1 MRKVLAGFLALLML
15 CAGASAESLPPK
27 LLPESY
33 FLADIQ
39 RNYPDWSVRVSTRYG
54 SGRYE
59 GEMAQYAEV
68 SLYRITD
75 EAIELLELTVLV
87 NPIREGDDV
96 PWSVHALIPVEI
108 APGAAD
114 TLRAMTAKE
123 IFDYGVG
130 AAFTDAARNLLVPSL
145 RTADETVTQLMS
157 CSKFLFCITE
167 DSAGKNILRI
177 AEWDSSGYT
186 NVTAT
191 QPQPH
196 LSFNTLHSYNDHMEL
211 WVSADDWVYPR
222 YDAEVGWH
230 INHFFIND
238 SNLVVF
244 QNRIIEGEIEEWYQ
258 DNNSEHYGR
267 FTLPHSLTEV
277 DFATF
282 PQTLDEVLAY
292 MDYTGV
298 ACTAHDDTP
307 LYATPDGDVLAYC
320 YTRVPMV
327 VISESGDW
335 REVQLGSDADGL
347 RCWVRAADLAFGAD
361 TENVVC
367 TFPTHE
373 EVDRT
378 QEAVSFSGKALPL
391 AKGCAWWMIGTMAD
405 GDYLMMFADN
415 EETFVGTAPASAF
428 SKIGEA
434 EEDDDWDDEG
444 WDDDWDDEEAAEW
457 DDAVDAGIG

>member
-1 MRKVLAGFLALLML
+1 M
-15 CAGASAESLPPK
+15 
-27 LLPESY
+27 
-33 FLADIQ
+33 
-39 RNYPDWSVRVSTRYG
+39 
-54 SGRYE
+54 
-59 GEMAQYAEV
+59 
-68 SLYRITD
+68 
-75 EAIELLELTVLV
+75 
-87 NPIREGDDV
+87 
-96 PWSVHALIPVEI
+96 
-108 APGAAD
+108 
-114 TLRAMTAKE
+114 
-123 IFDYGVG
+123 
-130 AAFTDAARNLLVPSL
+130 
-145 RTADETVTQLMS
+145 
-157 CSKFLFCITE
+157 
-167 DSAGKNILRI
+167 
-177 AEWDSSGYT
+177 
-186 NVTAT
+186 
-191 QPQPH
+191 
-196 LSFNTLHSYNDHMEL
+196 
-211 WVSADDWVYPR
+211 VYPR

-282 PQTLDEVLAY
+282 PQTLDEILAY

-307 LYATPDGDVLAYC
+307 LYAAPDGEVLAYC

-373 EVDRT
+373 EVDRA

-415 EETFVGTAPASAF
+415 EEIFVGTAPASAF
-428 SKIGEA
+428 SGIGQT
-434 EEDDDWDDEG
+434 EDDGDWDDEG

-457 DDAVDAGIG
+457 DDTLDAGIG

>member
-1 MRKVLAGFLALLML
+1 MRKVLACFLALLML
-15 CAGASAESLPPK
+15 CTGAFAESVTTT

-39 RNYPDWSVRVSTRYG
+39 RAYPDWSVRVSTRYG

-59 GEMAQYAEV
+59 GEIAQYAEV

-75 EAIELLELTVLV
+75 EAIELLELTALV

-96 PWSVHALIPVEI
+96 PWSVHTLIPVEI

-114 TLRAMTAKE
+114 ALRAMTAKE

-145 RTADETVTQLMS
+145 RAAGETVTQLMS

-167 DSAGKNILRI
+167 NSAGQSILRL
-177 AEWDSSGYT
+177 AQWDGSGYA
-186 NVTAT
+186 NVVAT
-191 QPQPH
+191 RPQPQ
-196 LSFNTLHSYNDHMEL
+196 LSFNTSHSYNDHMEL

-282 PQTLDEVLAY
+282 PQTLDKILSY

-307 LYATPDGDVLAYC
+307 LYAAPDGDVLAYC
-320 YTRVPMV
+320 YTRVPMTI
-327 VISESGDW
+327 ISESGDW
-335 REVQLGSDADGL
+335 REVQLGGDADGL
-347 RCWVRAADLAFGAD
+347 RCWVRAADLAFGAE

-373 EVDRT
+373 EVDRA

-415 EETFVGTAPASAF
+415 EEIFVGTALPSAF
-428 SKIGEA
+428 SGIGQTED
-434 EEDDDWDDEG
+434 DDDWDDDG

-457 DDAVDAGIG
+457 DDALDAGIG